1 VHPIRWPYS
10 HPRTLRAQAD
20 VPHTFG
26 TLLIPLA
33 LLLVAGGVYQL
44 ERTIARPLESDAAS
58 ILFGSVALACGLLL
72 SLYMFRSLRTA
83 APSQSSG
90 QANSRKVALAQPS
103 LLSRKSLAR
112 ETPPPQPF
120 HRHYVDE
127 ARISR

>member
-1 VHPIRWPYS
+1 VRLIRWPYS

-33 LLLVAGGVYQL
+33 LLLVAGGAYQL

-83 APSQSSG
+83 APVQSSE
-90 QANSRKVALAQPS
+90 QANPETYALAQPIQPAK
-103 LLSRKSLAR
+103 KSLPR

>member
-1 VHPIRWPYS
+1 MHPIRWPYS
-10 HPRTLRAQAD
+10 HRRTLRAQAD

-33 LLLVAGGVYQL
+33 LLLVAGGGYQL

-58 ILFGSVALACGLLL
+58 ILFGSVTLACGLLL

-83 APSQSSG
+83 APSQSSE
-90 QANSRKVALAQPS
+90 QANSRKSALAQPS
-103 LLSRKSLAR
+103 LPPKKSLAR
-112 ETPPPQPF
+112 EAPPPQPF

>member
-1 VHPIRWPYS
+1 MHPIRWPYT

-83 APSQSSG
+83 APIQSSE
-90 QANSRKVALAQPS
+90 QANSEKYALAEPI
-103 LLSRKSLAR
+103 RPAKKSLAR
-112 ETPPPQPF
+112 ESPSPQPF

>member
-1 VHPIRWPYS
+1 
-10 HPRTLRAQAD
+10 
-20 VPHTFG
+20 
-26 TLLIPLA
+26 
-33 LLLVAGGVYQL
+33 VAGGVYQL

-83 APSQSSG
+83 APAQSSE
-90 QANSRKVALAQPS
+90 QANSRKSAFVQPM
-103 LLSRKSLAR
+103 LPAKKSPAR

>member
-1 VHPIRWPYS
+1 MRLIRWPYS

-33 LLLVAGGVYQL
+33 LLLVAGGAYQL
-44 ERTIARPLESDAAS
+44 ERTIARPLESDVAS

-83 APSQSSG
+83 APARPKEQD
-90 QANSRKVALAQPS
+90 NSRKSARTQPI
-103 LLSRKSLAR
+103 RPAKKSLAR